1 MDYAGWEL
9 ERQRRALAALLLGG
23 GAEEAE
29 RDADRR
35 SPETAWER
43 AGAAGQTAAG
53 TPGRY
58 AVRPGGPEGRGTL
71 REDPGDPGA
80 RKPETPTSAWERV
93 LEASAGRD
101 RTADAPPGVGTALGE
116 DAPGASDRET
126 EARAA
131 ARGGY
136 RQEAGRDPEDLLRRE
151 AGDEA
156 ARALQRTLVPAENGA
171 DPLLRG
177 GGFPE
182 AGGARRGTGGDW
194 VPVSRGAGPAAG
206 LSPAGGTVPP
216 WGGPGEAALR
226 GEDSARAVSLAVQRD
241 ARRYDGGF
249 VIY

>member
-23 GAEEAE
+23 GVEEAE

-58 AVRPGGPEGRGTL
+58 AVRPGDPEGRGTL
-71 REDPGDPGA
+71 REGPGDPGA
-80 RKPETPTSAWERV
+80 RKPETPASAWERV

-101 RTADAPPGVGTALGE
+101 RTADAPPGVGTALEE
-116 DAPGASDRET
+116 DMPGASGRET
-126 EARAA
+126 EAQAA
-131 ARGGY
+131 WRGH

-156 ARALQRTLVPAENGA
+156 ARALQRTFVPAEDGA

-177 GGFPE
+177 GGLPE
-182 AGGARRGTGGDW
+182 AGGARRSAGGGW
-194 VPVSRGAGPAAG
+194 VPVSRGTDPAAG

-226 GEDSARAVSLAVQRD
+226 GEESARVVSLAVQRD